1 MPYQVDRYNGA
12 LFSEVPDQTVD
23 SSSSDLKFVG
33 KNYAGYGE
41 VLNENFLHL
50 LENFRGST
58 QPRKSIPGQLWYDET
73 NNKIKFK
80 SSDNQFRTLAITDVT
95 NTPPVGLLAKD
106 TGNLW
111 YDTVR
116 KQISVWDGADYVLI
130 GPEISVGFGETRLTS
145 GTIRDNTNVE
155 HEIIKVNSD
164 GTTIA
169 TITSQ
174 EFEIGNIDSI
184 TGFQNIK
191 QGITLIDTPTDG
203 VTTSAYRFWGTASNT
218 EKFQGLVLSDF
229 VLRGV
234 NGSTFDDSGVTLGTD
249 NDFKLHVVDGNKVVL
264 ENLLGNTIRVRIT
277 TGQVAND
284 VAVFDSVGITPAV
297 TNAYKLGLNTQK
309 WSEVHAT
316 SIYGNV
322 IGTTKGNVLAN
333 DNTVLVDGTD
343 KKINARVDGT
353 LYGNVY
359 ANDSTIAYD
368 ASTKTFTSANASIT
382 NATVNTLT
390 LVDRVIGDIQGDVYA
405 TDGSIA
411 YNAGTKVFY
420 ANTFQGNATTASKF
434 DTPKYINGVAF
445 DGSSNI
451 TIQDSGAVRK
461 SGDTVVGN
469 ISSTA
474 TPTADQHLT
483 TKGYVDTAIDTAI
496 RSREISLTL
505 DTRGL
510 STTGVG
516 AGTVV
521 NVLNAI
527 APPTNYIAG
536 TIARVSGTEQNVS
549 STVSAPKARWISVYY
564 VYSVSVTTTVSNPSR
579 NNNLVYRIN
588 SSGTSWEYVSG

>member
-50 LENFRGST
+50 LENFRGTT
-58 QPRKSIPGQLWYDET
+58 QPRKAIPGQLWYDET
-73 NNKIKFK
+73 SNKIKFK
-80 SSDNQFRTLAITDVT
+80 STDNQFRTLSITDVT
-95 NTPPVGLLAKD
+95 NIPPVGLLSKD

-111 YDTVR
+111 YDTQK
-116 KQISVWDGADYVLI
+116 KQISVWDGSNYVLI
-130 GPEISVGFGETRLTS
+130 GPEIAVGFGETRLSS

-155 HEIIKVNSD
+155 HEIINVNSD
-164 GTTIA
+164 GTTVA
-169 TITSQ
+169 TITSD
-174 EFEIGNIDSI
+174 EFEIGNISSI
-184 TGFQNIK
+184 PGFTTLK
-191 QGITLIDTPTDG
+191 KGITLVDTPTDG
-203 VTTSAYRFWGTASNT
+203 VTTSNFRFWGTASNS

-277 TGQVAND
+277 SGAVTND
-284 VAVFDSVGITPAV
+284 VAVFETSGIIPGA
-297 TNAYKLGLNTQK
+297 TNLYNLGSNTIK
-309 WSEVHAT
+309 WNEIHSST
-316 SIYGNV
+316 IYGNV
-322 IGTTKGNVLAN
+322 VGTAKGNILAN
-333 DNTVLVDGTD
+333 DNTVLVDGTI
-343 KKINARVDGT
+343 KQINAKVVGP

-359 ANDSTIAYD
+359 ASDATIAYD
-368 ASTKTFTSANASIT
+368 GSTKTLTTVNAVIT
-382 NATVNTLT
+382 NIQANTLSI
-390 LVDRVIGDIQGDVYA
+390 VDRIDGDLKGDMYA
-405 TDGSIA
+405 NDDSIA
-411 YNAGTKVFY
+411 YNASTKIFY
-420 ANTFQGNATTASKF
+420 ANTFQGNASTASKL

-445 DGSSNI
+445 DGSQNI
-451 TIQDSGAVRK
+451 TIVDSGAVRK

-474 TPTADQHLT
+474 SPSAEQHLV

-496 RSREISLTL
+496 KSREIALTL

-516 AGTVV
+516 SGTVV
-521 NVLNAI
+521 NMLNAI
-527 APPTNYIAG
+527 APPANYMPG
-536 TIARVSGTEQNVS
+536 TLARVSGTEQNVS